1 MKMVFGFFPKLSHLN
16 TLIITYII
24 MSFISRQ
31 SVVHV
36 KIEATILCDVLSKSK
51 QNKSL
56 NLELRDQV
64 KKFAEFCKLAGRECL
79 E

>member
-24 MSFISRQ
+24 MSFICRR

-36 KIEATILCDVLSKSK
+36 KIQATIVREVLSK

-64 KKFAEFCKLAGRECL
+64 KKFAEFCKLSGRECL